1 MVLLNL
7 LSTKTPVTDADLIRS
22 LACRALVGLSR
33 HGMLCFTNVLHVSH
47 CSQVRKSLSN
57 YQLPL
62 PIPLLCHLDRVQ
74 QIISKLPLFN
84 NGQLQTLMREPVL
97 HDKRLEHA
105 KFCKYATE
113 LLERVTGT
121 R

>member
-1 MVLLNL
+1 MDLLYE
-7 LSTKTPVTDADLIRS
+7 TPWLRPQIIF
-22 LACRALVGLSR
+22 LV
-33 HGMLCFTNVLHVSH
+33 
-47 CSQVRKSLSN
+47 
-57 YQLPL
+57 P
-62 PIPLLCHLDRVQ
+62 DRVQ

-113 LLERVTGT
+113 LLERVTGESNIIPASCK
-121 R
+121 

>member
-1 MVLLNL
+1 MY
-7 LSTKTPVTDADLIRS
+7 SA
-22 LACRALVGLSR
+22 
-33 HGMLCFTNVLHVSH
+33 F
-47 CSQVRKSLSN
+47 
-57 YQLPL
+57 LP
-62 PIPLLCHLDRVQ
+62 DRVQ

-105 KFCKYATE
+105 KFGRYATE

-121 R
+121 RCDCLEFNNCLEDVERLSLSHSLTHSLLTLLLFLVW

>member
-1 MVLLNL
+1 MVNL
-7 LSTKTPVTDADLIRS
+7 FFHEPLDALR
-22 LACRALVGLSR
+22 R
-33 HGMLCFTNVLHVSH
+33 HIYS
-47 CSQVRKSLSN
+47 S
-57 YQLPL
+57 
-62 PIPLLCHLDRVQ
+62 IPDRVQ

-113 LLERVTGT
+113 LLERVTGE
-121 R
+121 RQPDRKPSLFVWCL